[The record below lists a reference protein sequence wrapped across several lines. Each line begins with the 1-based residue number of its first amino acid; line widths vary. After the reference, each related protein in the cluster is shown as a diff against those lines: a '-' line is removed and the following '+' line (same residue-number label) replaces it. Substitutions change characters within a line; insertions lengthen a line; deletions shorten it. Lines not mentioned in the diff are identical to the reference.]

1 MAVTPIAARCR
12 RCSEDFHLFELGD
25 HRSGTCPRCGWMLT
39 LDWTAVLLEEASRA
53 DLAQRHLVG
62 ALRRLRN
69 LPGNLVLRPHT
80 VLRNLFE
87 EVGWEQ
93 DLAQDP
99 ELLREE
105 LRALDGLLDA
115 WKLHDPI
122 VDAAQ
127 PRQSWPRRAWNWITG
142 RPPAGVTSRTSV
154 SLVVR
159 GDADRGADKPAATT
173 SRHQSDLLPLVAEVP
188 RRAAGPTFG

>member
-12 RCSEDFHLFELGD
+12 RCSEDFYLFELGD
-25 HRSGTCPRCGWMLT
+25 HRSGTCPRCGWILT

-62 ALRRLRN
+62 ALRNLRS
-69 LPGNLVLRPHT
+69 LPGNLVLRPQT

-93 DLAQDP
+93 DLAEDP

-105 LRALDGLLDA
+105 LHALGRLLDG
-115 WKLHDPI
+115 WMLHDPI
-122 VDAAQ
+122 VVAAQ
-127 PRQSWPRRAWNWITG
+127 PRQSWLRRAWHWITG
-142 RPPAGVTSRTSV
+142 RPPGRVTLKTPVTPVAR
-154 SLVVR
+154 
-159 GDADRGADKPAATT
+159 ADVDRDTDSPAATT
-173 SRHQSDLLPLVAEVP
+173 TSRPRDVLV
-188 RRAAGPTFG
+188 GS